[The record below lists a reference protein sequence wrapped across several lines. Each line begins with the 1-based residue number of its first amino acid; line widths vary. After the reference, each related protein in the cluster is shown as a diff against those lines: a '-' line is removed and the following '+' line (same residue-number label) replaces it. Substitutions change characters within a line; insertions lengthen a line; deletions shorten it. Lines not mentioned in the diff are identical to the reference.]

1 MNEAFQREFKF
12 LFEII
17 VHLMKLID
25 MDAKPF
31 GQKLRL
37 SIHFTELLIISAL
50 FDA

>member
-12 LFEII
+12 LFELI
-17 VHLMKLID
+17 VDLLKLID

-31 GQKLRL
+31 GQILRL